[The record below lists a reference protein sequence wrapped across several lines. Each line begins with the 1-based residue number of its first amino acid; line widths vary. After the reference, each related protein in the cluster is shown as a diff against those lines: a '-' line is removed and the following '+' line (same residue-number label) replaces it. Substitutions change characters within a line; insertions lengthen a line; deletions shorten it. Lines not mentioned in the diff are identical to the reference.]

1 MKRALFILLAAAA
14 GLATAQTTYTWTDPA
29 TGSTIY
35 SDQPPPTN
43 IKRVT
48 KKAGEEP
55 GNTRQQPY
63 ALRRA
68 AENFPVTIYTSAE
81 CGDVCQR
88 ARSLL
93 NERGVPFKEKV
104 VQAESPEMDEL
115 KKLTG
120 GEGFVPSISVGRQSS
135 KGFEAGAW
143 NNLLDTAGYP
153 KTAGPFAK

>member
-1 MKRALFILLAAAA
+1 
-14 GLATAQTTYTWTDPA
+14 
-29 TGSTIY
+29 
-35 SDQPPPTN
+35 
-43 IKRVT
+43 
-48 KKAGEEP
+48 
-55 GNTRQQPY
+55 
-63 ALRRA
+63 
-68 AENFPVTIYTSAE
+68 
-81 CGDVCQR
+81 
-88 ARSLL
+88 L

-104 VQAESPEMDEL
+104 VQPESPEMDEL

>member
-1 MKRALFILLAAAA
+1 MKRALFVMLVAAT
-14 GLATAQTTYTWTDPA
+14 GLATAQTTYTWIDPA

-35 SDQPPPTN
+35 SDQPPPIN

-48 KKAGEEP
+48 KKVGEEP
-55 GNTRQQPY
+55 RNTRQQPY
-63 ALRRA
+63 ATRRA
-68 AENFPVTIYTSAE
+68 AENFPVTIYTSAD
-81 CGDVCQR
+81 CGDACMR
-88 ARSLL
+88 GRSLL
-93 NERGVPFKEKV
+93 NERGIPFKEKV

-120 GEGFVPSISVGRQSS
+120 GEGFVPFIAVGRQSS
-135 KGFEAGAW
+135 KGFEPGAW

>member
-1 MKRALFILLAAAA
+1 MKRALFVMLVAATGLAA
-14 GLATAQTTYTWTDPA
+14 AQTTYTWIDPA

-35 SDQPPPTN
+35 SDQPPPIN

-48 KKAGEEP
+48 KKVGEEP

-63 ALRRA
+63 AMRRA
-68 AENFPVTIYTSAE
+68 AENFPVTIYTSAD
-81 CGDVCQR
+81 CGDACMR
-88 ARSLL
+88 GRSLL
-93 NERGVPFKEKV
+93 NERGIPFKEKV

-120 GEGFVPSISVGRQSS
+120 GEGFVPFIAVGRQTS
-135 KGFEAGAW
+135 KGFEPGAW